1 MAERTIA
8 DLIRESSP
16 GASAGPAPV
25 MDLGRVKRN
34 VGKMLDQGAPEEEID
49 AYIVG
54 EGTTIDAVK
63 AFKAQTP
70 DVATDMVKGFGYG
83 ANEGID
89 ATLNMIG
96 APIRAPINYISEKLG
111 YGEVIPE
118 VNAARQFNVAGPAET
133 RGGKAVQAVGEVG
146 GASLLPAAGILKA
159 GQIAGP
165 AAAGIL
171 GQAARAPG
179 AAAGLEAVSAGG
191 AGAGVATARDNDLG
205 PYGELAL
212 GLIGGFAAPNVANI
226 ASRTYGGAKSGLEHM
241 NRQVQRARNPEQA
254 AYRDIA
260 DQTVKAGIDLDEI
273 AQQATP
279 PRSANLERRG
289 FTQDDLADIITR
301 QLNGESPEDVASSYA
316 HLVDEQNRAFTPAT
330 ARAYMQ
336 RYQDANPT
344 PMNLVDLAKEQVGSG
359 NAVPLSNQARTD
371 MAIAD
376 DPIAAQRL
384 IERQR
389 AQPGRT
395 ADIIEQSSVNGRNFE
410 DEIDRLATTARQEE
424 RAAYEAAHAN
434 AQPVELRPVINA
446 ARRVAFN
453 RKGEVSEK
461 LNEAV
466 DLFFAPTMREPQQSP
481 ATALRITK
489 LQEKLDAASAKGAS
503 PDQLAKIKRDL
514 DTAIDQDQ
522 FTRTPK
528 DQEVGTPIT
537 ELRQFMDA
545 RRELDQMIA
554 RSQQDGRATP
564 LTQVLTDFRQRI
576 NAAARRNN
584 PALVDA
590 DARFAGNRTTER
602 ILGRGAEMG
611 KKLTPQTRQA
621 LRDFRGMTPTQQELM
636 RVAFERQM
644 ADAALNVKRGGAAA
658 DQFGTEA
665 FEQIVDAVY
674 PRPRS
679 TRGPQRTAEQ
689 QVYDRGRALL
699 RNLRRESIS
708 TETTRDA
715 LSGSRTAPLADD
727 MAEMMEGP
735 RAAAD
740 AITGRWTRVLEN
752 LSNRLTRVIG
762 QEAAR
767 RRVRILTE
775 TTPGEVIPMLRR
787 LRDEARTA
795 RERQLMD
802 VAIRELGKVGRRPG
816 ADLGTVSAT
825 RDQEPASAAR

>member
-16 GASAGPAPV
+16 GASAGAAPA

-49 AYIVG
+49 AYIAG

-96 APIRAPINYISEKLG
+96 APIRAPVNYIAGKLG
-111 YGEVIPE
+111 YEGDLIPE
-118 VNAARQFNVAGPAET
+118 VNAARQFSVAGPAET

-226 ASRTYGGAKSGLEHM
+226 ASRTYGGVKSGLDYA
-241 NRQVQRARNPEQA
+241 NKQVQRARNPEQA

-260 DQTVKAGIDLDEI
+260 DRTVEAGIDMDETI
-273 AQQATP
+273 RSVTP
-279 PRSANLERRG
+279 STSANLQARG
-289 FTQDDLADIITR
+289 FSEDDLADIVSR
-301 QLNGESPEDVASSYA
+301 QLNGEHAEDIVIDYA
-316 HLVDEQNRAFTPAT
+316 HLKNAQGQSLTPDT
-330 ARAYMQ
+330 ARAYLQ

-344 PMNLVDLAKEQVGSG
+344 PMNLVDLAKEQVGTG
-359 NAVPLSNQARTD
+359 KATPLSNQARTD
-371 MAIAD
+371 TAIAD
-376 DPIAAQRL
+376 DPIANQRL

-395 ADIIEQSSVNGRNFE
+395 ADIIEQSGIDGRNLSE
-410 DEIDRLATTARQEE
+410 ELDRLATTAKAEE
-424 RAAYEAAHAN
+424 RAAYKAVADN
-434 AQPVELRPVINA
+434 AEPIDLKPVIGA
-446 ARRVAFN
+446 ARKVAL
-453 RKGEVSEK
+453 RRGGEIGEK
-461 LNEAV
+461 LNAAI
-466 DLFFAPTMREPQQSP
+466 DLFFKKVAQPKRISAIEDVRLKEMAERIAKAEGAENPDMARIAQLKRRFDAMRDDLEYNQNNKPEILKPGKPIDDVRSFID
-481 ATALRITK
+481 ARDELSDMTKAALK
-489 LQEKLDAASAKGAS
+489 DGKNSLAAE
-503 PDQLAKIKRDL
+503 L
-514 DTAIDQDQ
+514 
-522 FTRTPK
+522 
-528 DQEVGTPIT
+528 T
-537 ELRQFMDA
+537 ELRKRLNEA
-545 RRELDQMIA
+545 A
-554 RSQQDGRATP
+554 RATN
-564 LTQVLTDFRQRI
+564 R
-576 NAAARRNN
+576 
-584 PALVDA
+584 ALEDA
-590 DARFAGNRTTER
+590 DAKYSGNRSIER
-602 ILGRGAEMG
+602 MIERGGDLG
-611 KKLTPQTRQA
+611 KKLTPKSKQA
-621 LRDFRGMTPTQQELM
+621 LRDFRKLTPTQQEIQ
-636 RVAFERQM
+636 RVAFEDKM
-644 ADAALNVKRGGAAA
+644 AAEALNVKRGNAAA

-665 FEQIVDAVY
+665 FERIIGEMY
-674 PRPRS
+674 PAPKS
-679 TRGPQRTAEQ
+679 PRGPARTAEQ
-689 QVYDRGRALL
+689 AVYERGRKLL
-699 RNLRRESIS
+699 RNLKRESIS

-715 LSGSRTAPLADD
+715 LSGSRTAPLSDD
-727 MAEMMEGP
+727 MAEMLEGP

-740 AITGRWTRVLEN
+740 ALTGRWTKILEN

-762 QEAAR
+762 KEAAR
-767 RRVRILTE
+767 RRIRILTE
-775 TTPGEVIPMLRR
+775 TNPAEALPVLRR
-787 LRDEARTA
+787 LRDEAKNTRD
-795 RERQLMD
+795 RQLMD
-802 VAIRELGKVGRRPG
+802 VAIREFGKVGRRPG
-816 ADLGTVSAT
+816 ADVGATVGAT
-825 RDQEPASAAR
+825 QE

>member
-1 MAERTIA
+1 MPTIA
-8 DLIRESSP
+8 EIRQKYPQYEDLSDDALAGALHKKFYSDMPREEFDTKIGFKASP
-16 GASAGPAPV
+16 G
-25 MDLGRVKRN
+25 
-34 VGKMLDQGAPEEEID
+34 
-49 AYIVG
+49 
-54 EGTTIDAVK
+54 
-63 AFKAQTP
+63 P
-70 DVATDMVKGFGYG
+70 DVATDMAKGFGYG

-118 VNAARQFNVAGPAET
+118 LNAARQFNVAGPAET
-133 RGGKAVQAVGEVG
+133 RGGKAMQAVGEVA
-146 GASLLPAAGILKA
+146 GASALPAAGILQA
-159 GQIAGP
+159 GRMAGP
-165 AAAGIL
+165 AATGIL
-171 GQAARAPG
+171 GQAANAPG
-179 AAAGLEAVSAGG
+179 AAAGVEAASAAG
-191 AGAGVATARDNDLG
+191 AGAGVATARDMELG
-205 PYGELAL
+205 PTAELAA
-212 GLIGGFAAPNVANI
+212 GLAGGFAAPNVANL
-226 ASRTYGGAKSGLEHM
+226 AARTYGGVKSGANYM
-241 NRQVQRARNPEQA
+241 GRQVERARNPEQA

-260 DQTVKAGIDLDEI
+260 DQSIKAGVDLDEI

-279 PRSANLERRG
+279 PRSANLESRG

-301 QLNGESPEDVASSYA
+301 QLNGEAAEDVASSYA
-316 HLVDEQNRAFTPAT
+316 HLVDAQGRKFTADT
-330 ARAYMQ
+330 ARGYLQ

-359 NAVPLSNQARTD
+359 NAVPLANQARTD

-376 DPIAAQRL
+376 DPVAAQRL

-395 ADIIEQSSVNGRNFE
+395 AEIIEQSSVNGRNFE
-410 DEIDRLATTARQEE
+410 DEIDRLTTTARQEE
-424 RAAYEAAHAN
+424 RTAYEAAHAD
-434 AQPVELRPVINA
+434 AKPIELRPAINA
-446 ARRVAFN
+446 ARRVAFG
-453 RKGEVSEK
+453 RKGEIADK
-461 LNEAV
+461 LNEAT
-466 DLFFAPTMREPQQSP
+466 DLFFAPVMKEPQQSP

-503 PDQLAKIKRDL
+503 PEQLAKIQRDL
-514 DTAIDQDQ
+514 DTAIEQDM

-528 DQEVGTPIT
+528 QQDVGQPINNI
-537 ELRQFMDA
+537 RQFMDA
-545 RRELDQMIA
+545 RQELDQMIA
-554 RSQQDGRATP
+554 VSKKDGKATP
-564 LTQVLTDFRQRI
+564 LTAVLTEFRKRI
-576 NAAARRNN
+576 NEAARRNN
-584 PALVDA
+584 PKLIDA
-590 DARFAGNRTTER
+590 DARFSENRSIER
-602 ILGRGAEMG
+602 ILARGTELG

-621 LRDFRGMTPTQQELM
+621 LREFRSMTPTQQELT

-644 ADAALNVKRGGAAA
+644 ADAALNVKRGNAAA

-665 FEQIVDAVY
+665 FDKIIDALYPAAKSKKGPARTQEQKVFE
-674 PRPRS
+674 
-679 TRGPQRTAEQ
+679 RGQKM
-689 QVYDRGRALL
+689 
-699 RNLRRESIS
+699 RRDLKREAIS

-740 AITGRWTRVLEN
+740 ALTGRWGRVLEN

-775 TTPGEVIPMLRR
+775 TSPSEVIPMLRR

-802 VAIRELGKVGRRPG
+802 VAIREFAKVGRRPG
-816 ADLGTVSAT
+816 ADAGAVAAT
-825 RDQEPASAAR
+825 TDQ